1 MPLHTLMSQNPM
13 GRWQLRKAG
22 LLAMIFALVFSRAP
36 LSRAQD
42 YQDEDGH
49 DSQARIV
56 RISYVEG
63 EVRLDSGQG
72 YESATMNVP
81 LTERNWLQTGSD
93 GWAEGQFE
101 DGSLV
106 RLAQIGR
113 ASCRER
119 E

>member
-1 MPLHTLMSQNPM
+1 MPLHSFMFRNSMS
-13 GRWQLRKAG
+13 RLRKTG
-22 LLAMIFALVFSRAP
+22 LLAMIFALAFSLAP

-63 EVRLDSGQG
+63 DVRLDSGEG
-72 YESATMNVP
+72 YESETMNVP

-93 GWAEGQFE
+93 GWAEVQCE
-101 DGSLV
+101 DGSL
-106 RLAQIGR
+106 
-113 ASCRER
+113 
-119 E
+119 